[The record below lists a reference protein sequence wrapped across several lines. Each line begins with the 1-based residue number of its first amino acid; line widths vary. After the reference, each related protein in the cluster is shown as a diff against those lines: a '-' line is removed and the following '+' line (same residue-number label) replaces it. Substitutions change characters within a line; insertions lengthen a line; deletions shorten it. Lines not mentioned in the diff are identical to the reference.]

1 MIRKRISMYSAN
13 TKSILNDFFSFL
25 KKPNDQQIHLSTK
38 NRFSF
43 IFKLLVL
50 ELLFTL
56 IIVLPINYLIDKF
69 ITIKNPSL
77 DYRFNT
83 IYAIILLMV
92 LIVPFLEEIMFRS
105 VLRYNSFFAKK
116 ISREKWNRYFPYL
129 VYAMSIA
136 FGLVHASNYYNDSL
150 TFYLLSPLILLSQLS
165 GGFVLSYIRV
175 RINFYYGFIYHASWN
190 LIAALIIPSIV
201 LLMSSP
207 IRDHSKNYSLEINEK
222 ILFNQNEL
230 QSISID
236 IRDNKV
242 YKIDVEQL
250 YLQDILDQIY
260 GEEKYYVDEYL
271 MDMDFSS
278 KQGVTKEEFK
288 KILEKEYD
296 IE

>member
-1 MIRKRISMYSAN
+1 MYNAN
-13 TKSILNDFFSFL
+13 TKSILNDFFNFL

-38 NRFSF
+38 NRFSL
-43 IFKLLVL
+43 IYKLLIL

-56 IIVLPINYLIDKF
+56 IIVLPINYLIDEF
-69 ITIKNPSL
+69 ITIKTPSL

-105 VLRYNSFFAKK
+105 ILRYHSFFAKK

-136 FGLVHASNYYNDSL
+136 FGLVHASNYYNNSVA
-150 TFYLLSPLILLSQLS
+150 FYILSPLILLSQLS

-190 LIAALIIPSIV
+190 LIAALIIPSI
-201 LLMSSP
+201 LLLFSSP
-207 IRDHSKNYSLEINEK
+207 IVDHSQNYSLEINEQT
-222 ILFNQNEL
+222 LFNQNEI
-230 QSISID
+230 QSITFD
-236 IRDNKV
+236 VKDNKV
-242 YKIDVEQL
+242 YKIGAEQL

-260 GEEKYYVDEYL
+260 GEKKYYVDEYL
-271 MDMDFSS
+271 IDMDFSS

>member
-1 MIRKRISMYSAN
+1 MNSTT
-13 TKSILNDFFSFL
+13 TKSTLKDFFDFL

-38 NRFSF
+38 ERFAL
-43 IFKLLVL
+43 IFRLLIL

-56 IIVLPINYLIDKF
+56 IIVIPINYLIDKF
-69 ITIKNPSL
+69 MPIKNPSL
-77 DYRFNT
+77 DYHFNT
-83 IYAIILLMV
+83 IYAIIFLMV
-92 LIVPFLEEIMFRS
+92 LTVPFLEEIMFRS
-105 VLRYNSFFAKK
+105 ILRYHSFFAKK
-116 ISREKWNRYFPYL
+116 ISREKWDRYFPYL
-129 VYAMSIA
+129 VYTMSIA

-150 TFYLLSPLILLSQLS
+150 TFYILSPLILLSQLS

-190 LIAALIIPSIV
+190 FIASLIIPSIV
-201 LLMSSP
+201 LLFSSP
-207 IRDHSKNYSLEINEK
+207 VVDHSKNYSLEIDEK
-222 ILFNQNEL
+222 ILFKQSEI
-230 QSISID
+230 QSISLKIEN
-236 IRDNKV
+236 NKI
-242 YKIDVEQL
+242 YKIDAEQL
-250 YLQDILDQIY
+250 YLQDIVDQIY

>member
-1 MIRKRISMYSAN
+1 MYNAN
-13 TKSILNDFFSFL
+13 TKSILNDFFNFL

-38 NRFSF
+38 ERFAL
-43 IFKLLVL
+43 IFRLLIL

-56 IIVLPINYLIDKF
+56 IIVIPINYLIDKF
-69 ITIKNPSL
+69 MTIKNPSL
-77 DYRFNT
+77 DYHFNT
-83 IYAIILLMV
+83 IYAIIFLMV
-92 LIVPFLEEIMFRS
+92 LIIPFLEEIMFRS
-105 VLRYNSFFAKK
+105 ILRYPFFAKK
-116 ISREKWNRYFPYL
+116 ISREKWDRYFPYL
-129 VYAMSIA
+129 VYTMSIA

-150 TFYLLSPLILLSQLS
+150 AFYILSPLILLSQLS

-190 LIAALIIPSIV
+190 FIASLIIPSIV
-201 LLMSSP
+201 LLFSSP
-207 IRDHSKNYSLEINEK
+207 VVDHSKNYSLEIDEK
-222 ILFNQNEL
+222 ILFHQSEL

-236 IRDNKV
+236 IKDNKV
-242 YKIDVEQL
+242 YKIDAEQL

-260 GEEKYYVDEYL
+260 GKEKYYVDEYL

>member
-1 MIRKRISMYSAN
+1 MTFLI
-13 TKSILNDFFSFL
+13 FL

-38 NRFSF
+38 NRFSL
-43 IFKLLVL
+43 IFKLLIL

-56 IIVLPINYLIDKF
+56 IIVLPINYLINKF

-105 VLRYNSFFAKK
+105 ILRYHLFFAKK
-116 ISREKWNRYFPYL
+116 ISREKWNRYFPFL
-129 VYAMSIA
+129 VYTMSIA

-150 TFYLLSPLILLSQLS
+150 TFYILSPLILLSQLS

-175 RINFYYGFIYHASWN
+175 RINFYYGFIYHALWN
-190 LIAALIIPSIV
+190 LMAALIIPSIV
-201 LLMSSP
+201 LLVSSP
-207 IRDHSKNYSLEINEK
+207 IKDHSKNYSLEIDEK

-230 QSISID
+230 QSISLKIEN
-236 IRDNKV
+236 NKI
-242 YKIDVEQL
+242 YKINAEQL
-250 YLQDILDQIY
+250 YLQDIINQIY

-271 MDMDFSS
+271 IDMDFSS

>member
-1 MIRKRISMYSAN
+1 MIRKRISMYNAN
-13 TKSILNDFFSFL
+13 TKSILNDFFNFL

-38 NRFSF
+38 NKFSL
-43 IFKLLVL
+43 IFKLLIL

-56 IIVLPINYLIDKF
+56 IIVLPINDLIDEF
-69 ITIKNPSL
+69 ITIKTPSL

-190 LIAALIIPSIV
+190 LIAALIIPSI
-201 LLMSSP
+201 LLLFSSP
-207 IRDHSKNYSLEINEK
+207 IVDHSKNYSLEIYEK
-222 ILFNQNEL
+222 ILFTQSEI
-230 QSISID
+230 QSISLKIEN
-236 IRDNKV
+236 NKI
-242 YKIDVEQL
+242 YKIDAEQL
-250 YLQDILDQIY
+250 YLQDIVDQIY

-271 MDMDFSS
+271 IDMDFSS
-278 KQGVTKEEFK
+278 KQGITKEEFK

>member
-1 MIRKRISMYSAN
+1 MYNAN
-13 TKSILNDFFSFL
+13 TKSILNDFFNFL

-38 NRFSF
+38 NKFSL
-43 IFKLLVL
+43 IFKLLIL

-56 IIVLPINYLIDKF
+56 IIVTPLNYLIDEF
-69 ITIKNPSL
+69 ITIKSPSL
-77 DYRFNT
+77 DYKFNT
-83 IYAIILLMV
+83 IYAIIALMV
-92 LIVPFLEEIMFRS
+92 LIVPFVEEIMFRS
-105 VLRYNSFFAKK
+105 ILRYNSIFSKW
-116 ISREKWNRYFPYL
+116 IDREKWDRYFPYL
-129 VYAMSIA
+129 VYTMSIA

-150 TFYLLSPLILLSQLS
+150 SFYLLLPLIILSQLS

-175 RINFYYGFIYHASWN
+175 RINFYYGFIYHALWN

-201 LLMSSP
+201 LLMSCP
-207 IRDHSKNYSLEINEK
+207 IKDHSKNYSLEIDEK
-222 ILFNQNEL
+222 ILFNQNEI

-236 IRDNKV
+236 SRDNKV
-242 YKIDVEQL
+242 YKIDAEQL
-250 YLQDILDQIY
+250 FLQDILDQIY

-271 MDMDFSS
+271 IDMDFSS